1 MRCLFCGVLYIIMN
15 ASKKILLICESPN
28 KVRTLKSFLPPNY
41 TVMASVGHIS
51 DIKDGS
57 GYQRTGIE
65 ADGDFPADF
74 EVSKDKR
81 DVVAKLKERAKASD
95 IVILA
100 TDPDREGESIAW
112 SLKHFLGLP
121 ESKCQRVTYHEIT
134 KSAVLKAL
142 ENPRKIDNDLV
153 EASHARQEW
162 DKMLGYRM
170 SGVGRACV
178 GARSVGRCQSAG
190 LLLIANREDEI
201 KSFVPE
207 RYGELVATL
216 SKGNQEIGAKY
227 LREDGKRP
235 SYEEC
240 LRASED
246 IDKSLKAGGMFKA
259 IKVERKQAKS
269 NPKPP
274 FITSTFQQE
283 VSSRLGI
290 GVEQA
295 MQCAQKLFEGIDVN
309 GRHVAL
315 ISYIRTDDATL
326 SPEFEDALGKFV
338 KESYG
343 KEYYAPV
350 KRAKKSENTQAGHEA
365 IRPVDLSMTPENLR
379 ACLDNEML
387 CKVYEIIYKRT
398 LACSMAPSVTSETTC
413 TWEQSGHLFSTTA
426 RELVFDGYRKAYSY
440 KDKEDEDFLVKAT
453 FKEGEEARCV
463 GMDVQQKQTNP
474 PARYKEATFIKE
486 LERTGIGR
494 PSTYAT
500 ILKTIL
506 KEDRGYCVIQ
516 DKCIVPTSKGM
527 ELADFL
533 RGKFPSIINIKYTSG
548 MERDLDKIANGGL
561 KRAKFLKKSLDEMEG
576 AIKKANLREVGES
589 DEKCPLCGAKMV
601 YRRGPYGAFLGCS
614 NYPKCKGL
622 RKIERKG

>member
-1 MRCLFCGVLYIIMN
+1 MGNKMQERNEKMN

-65 ADGDFPADF
+65 ANGDFPADF

-246 IDKSLKAGGMFKA
+246 VDKSLKAGGMFKA
-259 IKVERKQAKS
+259 IKVERKTSKES
-269 NPKPP
+269 PKPP
-274 FITSTFQQE
+274 FCTSTFQQE
-283 VSSRLGI
+283 ASSQLNMT
-290 GVEQA
+290 VNDAQS
-295 MQCAQKLFEGIDVN
+295 CAQKLFEGIEVN
-309 GRHVAL
+309 GKHISL
-315 ISYIRTDDATL
+315 ISYHRTDSEKLSEEFVEQAQAYIVETL
-326 SPEFEDALGKFV
+326 GRKDL
-338 KESYG
+338 
-343 KEYYAPV
+343 YAGPQ
-350 KRAKKSENTQAGHEA
+350 KTKAKANAQEGHEA
-365 IRPVDLSMTPENLR
+365 LRVIDLGLTPSKLSGY
-379 ACLDNEML
+379 LDNERL
-387 CKVYEIIYKRT
+387 VRVYELIWRRTIQSLLKPAIYSTDRVVFEICGYHFVSEMKT
-398 LACSMAPSVTSETTC
+398 LV
-413 TWEQSGHLFSTTA
+413 
-426 RELVFDGYRKAYSY
+426 ELG
-440 KDKEDEDFLVKAT
+440 
-453 FKEGEEARCV
+453 
-463 GMDVQQKQTNP
+463 
-474 PARYKEATFIKE
+474 YKEIK
-486 LERTGIGR
+486 
-494 PSTYAT
+494 
-500 ILKTIL
+500 
-506 KEDRGYCVIQ
+506 
-516 DKCIVPTSKGM
+516 
-527 ELADFL
+527 
-533 RGKFPSIINIKYTSG
+533 
-548 MERDLDKIANGGL
+548 
-561 KRAKFLKKSLDEMEG
+561 
-576 AIKKANLREVGES
+576 
-589 DEKCPLCGAKMV
+589 
-601 YRRGPYGAFLGCS
+601 
-614 NYPKCKGL
+614 
-622 RKIERKG
+622 